1 MQSSCIAAV
10 VGLAQMAGSI
20 PPSASPDEIKA
31 LEASLAADAA
41 AASVAATSPRGTS
54 TGGAV
59 AAGPALD
66 LALILDVAGAWFSD
80 PAPVQGGGHDPS
92 GTGFTFQQLELS
104 AGASVDPFLR
114 FDANLVFTP
123 FGVEVEEAYATAT
136 ALPGGLQLR
145 AGQFLT
151 RFGRVNSTHP
161 HAWRFLDQTLMVGR
175 MFGSEGNR
183 GLGAEVSWLTP
194 LPWFVELTASGIEG
208 GGECCAKSHATP
220 EALAIET
227 PLDLVATATVDQ
239 FFALSPSLSLLWG
252 LSFQTGPNA
261 SGQDNR
267 TDLYGTD
274 LMLRWKPVG
283 DPNRLSVNWES
294 EWVHRRAQA
303 PRALLSDD
311 AGYTQLVGQWT
322 PEWGSGLRA
331 EYASAA
337 QADALATRAARHRLS
352 AQATYSPSHF
362 SRLRL
367 QLNADDVPALTDP
380 VLGVMLGLEVITG
393 SHGSHAY

>member
-1 MQSSCIAAV
+1 MQFNCIAAAV
-10 VGLAQMAGSI
+10 SLAQLAGASA
-20 PPSASPDEIKA
+20 PSPSPEELKA
-31 LEASLAADAA
+31 LEASLAADASSA
-41 AASVAATSPRGTS
+41 RTASAPASGVPS
-54 TGGAV
+54 GGAV

-114 FDANLVFTP
+114 FDSNLVFTA
-123 FGVEVEEAYATAT
+123 FGVEVEEAYATTT
-136 ALPGGLQLR
+136 ALPAGLQVR

-161 HAWRFLDQTLMVGR
+161 HAWAFLDQTLMVGR

-208 GGECCAKSHATP
+208 GGECCAQSHATP

-227 PLDLVATATVDQ
+227 PLDLVATATLDQ

-261 SGQDNR
+261 TGQDHR

-274 LMLRWKPVG
+274 LLLRWKPVG
-283 DPNRLSVNWES
+283 DPNRLSMNWES

-303 PRALLSDD
+303 PRVLLSDD

-322 PEWGSGLRA
+322 PEWESGLRA

-337 QADALATRAARHRLS
+337 PSDALATQGVRRRLS
-352 AQATYSPSHF
+352 AQATYAPSHF